1 MHGYFVMA
9 SCALQMGGEKSLFG
23 RKKESGTRTPT
34 HRGLKRDLKD
44 KMAAKP
50 RFIKKKKCAASANES
65 TCDVDHAIMFRFV
78 VLLQDPGV
86 PQATQTQ
93 AQGFVRRRPG
103 HVDAARVRGG
113 RGGVAHRGAQPRNIT
128 LTPSNWLL

>member
-1 MHGYFVMA
+1 MHGCFVRA
-9 SCALQMGGEKSLFG
+9 SCALQMGEKSLFG

-65 TCDVDHAIMFRFV
+65 T
-78 VLLQDPGV
+78 
-86 PQATQTQ
+86 
-93 AQGFVRRRPG
+93 
-103 HVDAARVRGG
+103 
-113 RGGVAHRGAQPRNIT
+113 RNM
-128 LTPSNWLL
+128 